1 MDFRKTLSGFL
12 ALFIAVSSLI
22 MPVNAADDA
31 KIVNP
36 TEATVIGASSFIWS
50 SANDKKDNENAYDN
64 TISMTDWGGVARTA
78 EVELY
83 VEKTGTYTLDVNA
96 VIDLALDGAS
106 PLKFSIDGG
115 SQTKLTSSNATV
127 SELATPWTVNGW
139 RVKNIAYKG
148 EVELGEGNHT
158 LTLEFPKRS
167 IGDVTI
173 YVFDCAT
180 ITPVNIPE
188 EEEPITVNTKENT
201 TIGAS
206 SFEWSS
212 KGDVKDNENAYDKTV
227 AMASWG
233 GVVRTAEA
241 TLYVEKAGRY
251 SVDVNAVIDLTLDGA
266 SPMNISFDGGEKVTL
281 SKSNTKVSDLENPW
295 TAHNWTVKNIAYTSD
310 FVLDEG
316 LHTLTLE
323 FPMRKLG
330 DAVIYVFDCLKLV
343 PPEPNQVITDENNV
357 LEFENFYQ
365 SGVVESN
372 GASGGYIVDI
382 LQYSATERIIEMV
395 FDLETSGEYTLVMD
409 ATVEQGISGAQTH
422 ISPAFISVNGGD
434 EIEISNNKQSNF
446 SITGDATYE
455 NPQNWI
461 PSRITLAQSF
471 NLTEGENTI
480 TVRVAARKS
489 GDMVVGVFDCIRLA
503 RKKNI
508 ESITADIGN
517 GILKR
522 GESASIKMKNQN
534 GETVTVNDFSQ
545 ITFTS
550 TDTNIAKV
558 TNGILKAKN
567 YGKARIKIEAVANDQ
582 SLETEFEVNVVSE
595 KGIWIASVER
605 TGSGI
610 KVNISAEENYIG
622 GDVILAG
629 VYGKK
634 GDVVTSLK
642 STGTAT
648 TEAMDEDSEI
658 SVEVELSDVGDSDV
672 IRVFLIDADNSK
684 RTIYTK
690 LTYGGTI
697 E

>member
-1 MDFRKTLSGFL
+1 M
-12 ALFIAVSSLI
+12 
-22 MPVNAADDA
+22 
-31 KIVNP
+31 
-36 TEATVIGASSFIWS
+36 
-50 SANDKKDNENAYDN
+50 
-64 TISMTDWGGVARTA
+64 
-78 EVELY
+78 
-83 VEKTGTYTLDVNA
+83 
-96 VIDLALDGAS
+96 
-106 PLKFSIDGG
+106 
-115 SQTKLTSSNATV
+115 
-127 SELATPWTVNGW
+127 
-139 RVKNIAYKG
+139 
-148 EVELGEGNHT
+148 
-158 LTLEFPKRS
+158 
-167 IGDVTI
+167 
-173 YVFDCAT
+173 
-180 ITPVNIPE
+180 
-188 EEEPITVNTKENT
+188 
-201 TIGAS
+201 
-206 SFEWSS
+206 
-212 KGDVKDNENAYDKTV
+212 
-227 AMASWG
+227 
-233 GVVRTAEA
+233 
-241 TLYVEKAGRY
+241 
-251 SVDVNAVIDLTLDGA
+251 
-266 SPMNISFDGGEKVTL
+266 
-281 SKSNTKVSDLENPW
+281 
-295 TAHNWTVKNIAYTSD
+295 
-310 FVLDEG
+310 
-316 LHTLTLE
+316 
-323 FPMRKLG
+323 
-330 DAVIYVFDCLKLV
+330 
-343 PPEPNQVITDENNV
+343 
-357 LEFENFYQ
+357 
-365 SGVVESN
+365 
-372 GASGGYIVDI
+372 DI

-434 EIEISNNKQSNF
+434 EIEISNNNQSNF

-550 TDTNIAKV
+550 TDTNIAEV

-622 GDVILAG
+622 GDVILHH
-629 VYGKK
+629 
-634 GDVVTSLK
+634 
-642 STGTAT
+642 
-648 TEAMDEDSEI
+648 
-658 SVEVELSDVGDSDV
+658 
-672 IRVFLIDADNSK
+672 
-684 RTIYTK
+684 
-690 LTYGGTI
+690 
-697 E
+697 